1 MTIGSQ
7 RNLQVRV
14 GFVSETGKRTAN
26 EDYVAA
32 CLGQTGAF
40 NRDIVVAV
48 ADGVGGHKGGRE
60 AAELTVRCFFDA
72 YYSLPETLGVRRIAS
87 RALEAA
93 NSWIYA
99 QGRVDSKLSGMSC
112 AFSSMILSRR
122 TCHVVHIG
130 DTRAYRL
137 SEGRL
142 ERLTKDHVAGR
153 GDLAHLLNRAIGFE
167 DFARVDYTAVGLRQH
182 DRLLLCSDGI
192 HGVLGDDR
200 LQVLLDERASPEETA
215 RALADA
221 ALAAGS
227 NDNMTALVLDVVDL
241 PPADRNELTHAI
253 ETLPILELPS
263 SGETIDDFIL
273 DEMLSDGRYSRL
285 FAAIDKPQ
293 NRRVV
298 LKFPHPRVAS
308 EGSYRLAF
316 VREAW
321 VAARVRS
328 LWIGEI
334 IEVPAGRQTRL
345 YSVMPLYE
353 GETLEQRLKRSPQL
367 SLAEGVGIATKL
379 ARAVATLHRAG
390 IIHRDIKPDNVILL
404 TAGGLR
410 LVDLGVA
417 RVPLLED
424 FPAEDIPGT
433 ASYMAPELF
442 GGRPGDEFSDLYALG
457 VTVYRIFTAAYPYGE
472 IEPFSRPRFGK
483 PAPLSRYRPDLPG
496 ERRHVGEAGF
506 HDAAVVLRSQS
517 VAVLENIVGE
527 PDHPRRDTSGA
538 ALEHR
543 PARQFN
549 NKIPDARDGEGKDDL
564 RFAVLCRNG
573 APFGYREGLAGVCG
587 FKQDSRN
594 HAASLWL
601 PTKISKTT
609 PCKVAGGRRQGNT

>member
-1 MTIGSQ
+1 VAIGSQ
-7 RNLQVRV
+7 RDLGVRV
-14 GFVSETGKRTAN
+14 GFVSETGKRAAN

-32 CLGQTGAF
+32 CLGQTGSF
-40 NRDIVVAV
+40 GRDIVAAV

-60 AAELTVRCFFDA
+60 AAELTVRTFLDA

-93 NSWIYA
+93 NSWIHA
-99 QGRVDSKLSGMSC
+99 QGRVDASLGGMSC
-112 AFSSMILSRR
+112 AFSAMILSRR
-122 TCHVVHIG
+122 TCHVIHIG

-153 GDLAHLLNRAIGFE
+153 GDLAHVLSRAIGFE
-167 DFARVDYTAVGLRQH
+167 EFTRFDYTTVGLRQH
-182 DRLLLCSDGI
+182 DRLLICSDGV
-192 HGVLGDDR
+192 HGVLSDHR
-200 LQVLLDERASPEETA
+200 LQQLLGERTAPEESA
-215 RALADA
+215 RALVDA

-227 NDNMTALVLDVVDL
+227 SDNATALVLDVVDL

-263 SGETIDDFIL
+263 SGDTVDDFVL
-273 DEMLSDGRYSRL
+273 EEMLSDGRYSRL
-285 FAAIDKPQ
+285 FTATDKRQ
-293 NRRVV
+293 NRKLV

-334 IEVPAGRQTRL
+334 VEVPAGRQTRL

-353 GETLEQRLKRSPQL
+353 GETLEQRLNRSPQL
-367 SLAEGVGIATKL
+367 SLTEGIGIATKL

-404 TAGGLR
+404 GSGGLR

-442 GGRPGDEFSDLYALG
+442 NGRAGDEFSDLYALG
-457 VTVYRIFTAAYPYGE
+457 VTVYRLFTVAYPYGE

-483 PAPLSRYRPDLPG
+483 SAPLSRYRPDLPAWLDAVIG
-496 ERRHVGEAGF
+496 KALHVDPAQRFGDVIEFAHELENGAMWAKPAVATRRSLYERNPLVF
-506 HDAAVVLRSQS
+506 WKVLSAS
-517 VAVLENIVGE
+517 LVIVIAVL
-527 PDHPRRDTSGA
+527 
-538 ALEHR
+538 
-543 PARQFN
+543 
-549 NKIPDARDGEGKDDL
+549 
-564 RFAVLCRNG
+564 
-573 APFGYREGLAGVCG
+573 LAW
-587 FKQDSRN
+587 R
-594 HAASLWL
+594 
-601 PTKISKTT
+601 
-609 PCKVAGGRRQGNT
+609 